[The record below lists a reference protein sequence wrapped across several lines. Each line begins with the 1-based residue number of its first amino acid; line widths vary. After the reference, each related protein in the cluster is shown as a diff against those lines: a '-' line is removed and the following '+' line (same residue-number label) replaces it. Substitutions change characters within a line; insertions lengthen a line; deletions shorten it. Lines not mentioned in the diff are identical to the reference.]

1 MMTLVDNYNWKAY
14 ANTICKFVFANML
27 MERYQCPAVL
37 KSVQDV
43 GINKQANQYETY
55 YDQIMFFYDYM
66 EMKERG
72 LTLELRKIGTREHT
86 RTCNNQ
92 RIDTWTNDQAIGRL
106 FWPGLNQCT
115 PIGSPNKIAVC
126 TGEDNIQKYF
136 STTNSYNWSANIDD
150 ITPTW
155 RNPMYG
161 EWDLVKED
169 LESQGFEVVNISYRE
184 RLSDTINKL
193 EDCSSIIGYYG
204 VTQFLAL
211 LMNLPLISV
220 YDNSKND
227 SYSRVCNRVIINDYK
242 KPKLTATAPHD
253 FKELIRESKKKWELG
268 KKRYGLFKEGIQ
280 Y

>member
-1 MMTLVDNYNWKAY
+1 MTIMTLQYDN
-14 ANTICKFVFANML
+14 
-27 MERYQCPAVL
+27 
-37 KSVQDV
+37 
-43 GINKQANQYETY
+43 
-55 YDQIMFFYDYM
+55 
-66 EMKERG
+66 
-72 LTLELRKIGTREHT
+72 
-86 RTCNNQ
+86 
-92 RIDTWTNDQAIGRL
+92 
-106 FWPGLNQCT
+106 
-115 PIGSPNKIAVC
+115 NKIAVC

-227 SYSRVCNRVIINDYK
+227 RNNNTKILPIHSCFQRHKS
-242 KPKLTATAPHD
+242 
-253 FKELIRESKKKWELG
+253 
-268 KKRYGLFKEGIQ
+268 
-280 Y
+280 